1 MPPWR
6 PAVHRTK
13 WGIIATHVVHNT
25 LRRFG
30 IVRGQIDDLYS
41 APQPDSEIPHA
52 LSRLNH
58 TFEQYLQYG
67 PLSRET
73 LSGLDVL
80 EIGPGNTIVIALRF
94 LAAGAARAV
103 LLDKF
108 VRLQDTPYHRRLY
121 SVLRESL
128 QPEERPRFDAALTI
142 RDRLELN
149 PARLEYVWGRG
160 IEDAPF
166 PAASFD
172 LVISNAVLMEAFD
185 AERTFDSIDRV
196 LRPGGRTIHVIDLAD
211 YSLFPKRGFHPL
223 EYLTIPDAIYRQ
235 MSEHIGQPNRRL
247 VDFYRDKMASLG
259 YESTIHVTW
268 VLGGKKRFPVFKTAL
283 RHGVDYDDRALAM
296 ISEIR
301 PRLLERYRRL
311 PDEDLLITGILLS
324 ARKP

>member
-1 MPPWR
+1 M
-6 PAVHRTK
+6 
-13 WGIIATHVVHNT
+13 HNT
-25 LRRFG
+25 LRRLG
-30 IVRGQIDDLYS
+30 IVRGQIDDLYN
-41 APQPDSEIPHA
+41 APQPDSEIPRA

-67 PLSRET
+67 PLSKEM
-73 LSGLDVL
+73 LPGLHVL
-80 EIGPGNTIVIALRF
+80 EVGPGNTITIALRF
-94 LAAGAARAV
+94 LAAGAARYV

-108 VRLQDTPYHRRLY
+108 VRLQDTPYHRKLY

-128 QPEERPRFDAALTI
+128 PADERTRFDAALTI
-142 RDRLELN
+142 AGRLELN

-160 IEDAPF
+160 IEEATL

-185 AERTFDSIDRV
+185 ADRTFDSLDRV
-196 LRPGGRTIHVIDLAD
+196 LKPGGRMIHVIDLAD

-223 EYLTIPDAIYRQ
+223 EYLTIPDAVYRQ

-247 VDFYRDKMASLG
+247 VDFYRDKMRSLG
-259 YESTIHVTW
+259 YDSTIYATW
-268 VLGGKKRFPVFKTAL
+268 VLGGTARFPVFKTAL

-296 ISEIR
+296 IREIR

-324 ARKP
+324 ARKGL